1 MNKKKISENLLKL
14 RLKNKKT
21 QKEVAD
27 AIGVAVSTYGMYEIG
42 KRIPNDEN
50 KRKIASFFGTTVQAI
65 FFN

>member
-1 MNKKKISENLLKL
+1 MDKKKISENLVKL
-14 RLKNKKT
+14 RLKNRKT

-50 KRKIASFFGTTVQAI
+50 KRKIAKFFRTTVQAI
-65 FFN
+65 FFS

>member
-1 MNKKKISENLLKL
+1 MNRKKISENLIKL
-14 RLKNKKT
+14 RLKSKKT

-27 AIGVAVSTYGMYEIG
+27 AIGVAISTYGMYEIG

-50 KRKIASFFGTTVQAI
+50 KRKIAKFFGTTVQAI

>member
-1 MNKKKISENLLKL
+1 MDKKKISENLVKL
-14 RLKNKKT
+14 RLKNRKT

-50 KRKIASFFGTTVQAI
+50 KRKIAKFFKTTVQAI
-65 FFN
+65 FFS

>member
-1 MNKKKISENLLKL
+1 MDKKRISENLIKL
-14 RLKNKKT
+14 RTENRKT

-50 KRKIASFFGTTVQAI
+50 KRKIAFFFKTTVQEI

>member
-1 MNKKKISENLLKL
+1 MNRKRISENLIKL
-14 RLKNKKT
+14 RLKSKKT

-27 AIGVAVSTYGMYEIG
+27 AIGIAVSTYGMYEIG

-50 KRKIASFFGTTVQAI
+50 KRKIANFFGTTVQSI

>member
-1 MNKKKISENLLKL
+1 MDKKKISENLVKL

-27 AIGVAVSTYGMYEIG
+27 AIGIAVSTYGMYEIG

-50 KRKIASFFGTTVQAI
+50 KRKIAKLFKSTVQAI

>member
-1 MNKKKISENLLKL
+1 MNRKKISENLIRL

-27 AIGVAVSTYGMYEIG
+27 AIGIAVSTYGMYEIG

-50 KRKIASFFGTTVQAI
+50 KRKIAKFFGTTVQAI